1 MNRISIAGGSTGA
14 VLIREKTVG
23 KVCRK
28 TTEKAFKKTSQK
40 GLQKDCRKRLV
51 KVRRCQPDKSEFK
64 FGRNVCPGNFHLE
77 I

>member
-14 VLIREKTVG
+14 VQIREKTVG
-23 KVCRK
+23 
-28 TTEKAFKKTSQK
+28 KAFKKTSQK